1 MEENKNIKEQETKQ
15 ETKQESKIPKK
26 IFIVPYRNRVHQK
39 FFFEKHMSFILEDCN
54 DYEIFF
60 SHQTDSRSFNRGA
73 TKNIG
78 FIAARDKYPNDY
90 KDITFIFNDVDT
102 IPFYKIF
109 DYETTKGVVKHYY
122 GFKYTLGGIV
132 VMKGSDF
139 EIINGFPNYWGW
151 GNEDNCL
158 QNRCLKHGLQI
169 DRSVFYPIGSPQILQ
184 LFDGISRIISKRDFS
199 KMKNDNGVDGV
210 YSIYKLEYTIDKKSS
225 NPNDNIF
232 VVENKNVNII
242 NIRNFL
248 TPYNYENEEYYTYD
262 LRENPRKIANPDLNK
277 RTNKVFTTT
286 DDWKNIPYYPTMK
299 ERRDAAPPTAPPRYP
314 PGQNVYTASAKPRA
328 TASVNIDLGGV
339 RRNAYLSR

>member
-1 MEENKNIKEQETKQ
+1 
-15 ETKQESKIPKK
+15 
-26 IFIVPYRNRVHQK
+26 
-39 FFFEKHMSFILEDCN
+39 
-54 DYEIFF
+54 
-60 SHQTDSRSFNRGA
+60 
-73 TKNIG
+73 
-78 FIAARDKYPNDY
+78 
-90 KDITFIFNDVDT
+90 
-102 IPFYKIF
+102 
-109 DYETTKGVVKHYY
+109 
-122 GFKYTLGGIV
+122 
-132 VMKGSDF
+132 
-139 EIINGFPNYWGW
+139 
-151 GNEDNCL
+151 
-158 QNRCLKHGLQI
+158 
-169 DRSVFYPIGSPQILQ
+169 
-184 LFDGISRIISKRDFS
+184 
-199 KMKNDNGVDGV
+199 
-210 YSIYKLEYTIDKKSS
+210 
-225 NPNDNIF
+225 